1 MSRVLRRPMF
11 RGGIA
16 DSEGTGITSGLTDNY
31 KEGGRVGFA
40 NGSSLPP
47 EGYFDIILREIIP
60 SYLQKFGSSIVDP
73 EKLYKKRIA
82 EIEKQTGDIGYMYDP
97 SGLTPIVPGRTK
109 TIDELNLFTE
119 KGKSSFIE
127 DLQKQRKKQ
136 IKEITESSKNLS
148 EEQKNKLF
156 SYYGITKK
164 DISETTSPP
173 PPPPPPLKE
182 KEVSRKQ
189 DFKTIYED
197 LLPLFQKELGAA
209 EDEFSRQKYLELAK
223 FGLNLL
229 RQPGGPAGGKR
240 DLLGAIAASAEKP
253 LEGYQAILAKEKQAQ
268 RLPKA
273 LALEAA
279 MKEAEPG
286 SIGKAVKDLKRLGI
300 PENKAIEIATQTGS
314 ATKEQTYEAVIRN
327 IQEGLV
333 KNGIVT
339 DDYAARATAQELLTA
354 ERQGVPFSLFER
366 FPANPIEGDYYIMKN
381 GQSGRYYQGKLLK
394 PGEKGFTGPLSK

>member
-11 RGGIA
+11 RGGYV
-16 DSEGTGITSGLTDNY
+16 DSEGTGITSGLTEPRQGY
-31 KEGGRVGFA
+31 A
-40 NGSSLPP
+40 NGPTI
-47 EGYFDIILREIIP
+47 EGVQPSFLQNIYDILNPSTQTIVERLQANQQQAPVVEEGSVLQSIYDAINPSKETIVKRLQERQLAQREPIIKTQ
-60 SYLQKFGSSIVDP
+60 SYREE
-73 EKLYKKRIA
+73 EKLKAGTKG
-82 EIEKQTGDIGYMYDP
+82 TGIDTGAVTGTMEQP
-97 SGLTPIVPGRTK
+97 TK
-109 TIDELNLFTE
+109 T
-119 KGKSSFIE
+119 
-127 DLQKQRKKQ
+127 DLR
-136 IKEITESSKNLS
+136 T
-148 EEQKNKLF
+148 
-156 SYYGITKK
+156 
-164 DISETTSPP
+164 
-173 PPPPPPLKE
+173 
-182 KEVSRKQ
+182 V
-189 DFKTIYED
+189 YED
-197 LLPLFQKELGAA
+197 LLPLFQKELGVA

-253 LEGYQAILAKEKQAQ
+253 LEGYQTILAKEKQAQ

-286 SIGKAVKDLKRLGI
+286 SIGKAVKDLKKLGI
-300 PENKAIEIATQTGS
+300 SENKAIEMATQSGT
-314 ATKEQTYEAVIRN
+314 ATREQTFESVIRN

-339 DDYAARATAQELLTA
+339 DDYAARTTAQELLIA
-354 ERQGVPFSLFER
+354 ERQGVPSALFEK
-366 FPANPIEGDYYIMKN
+366 FPANPIEGNYYIMKN

>member
-11 RGGIA
+11 RGGYV
-16 DSEGTGITSGLTDNY
+16 DSEGTGITSGLTEPRQGY
-31 KEGGRVGFA
+31 A
-40 NGSSLPP
+40 NGPTDIGVQPSFTQRIYDIFNPSTQTIVERLQANQQQPP
-47 EGYFDIILREIIP
+47 AVEEGSILQSIYDAINPSGETILKRIQERQAAQREPIIKTQSYREE
-60 SYLQKFGSSIVDP
+60 Q
-73 EKLYKKRIA
+73 KRIA
-82 EIEKQTGDIGYMYDP
+82 KAIEDKERVEK
-97 SGLTPIVPGRTK
+97 LKREEEEKLKTK
-109 TIDELNLFTE
+109 TTGIGTDTGVGADGMQQPA
-119 KGKSSFIE
+119 KT
-127 DLQKQRKKQ
+127 DL
-136 IKEITESSKNLS
+136 
-148 EEQKNKLF
+148 
-156 SYYGITKK
+156 
-164 DISETTSPP
+164 
-173 PPPPPPLKE
+173 
-182 KEVSRKQ
+182 
-189 DFKTIYED
+189 KTVYED

-253 LEGYQAILAKEKQAQ
+253 LEGYQTILAKEQQAK

-300 PENKAIEIATQTGS
+300 PENKAIEMATQTGS

-339 DDYAARATAQELLTA
+339 DDYAARTTAQELLIA
-354 ERQGVPFSLFER
+354 ERQGVPSALFEK
-366 FPANPIEGDYYIMKN
+366 FPANPIEGNYYIMKN

>member
-11 RGGIA
+11 RGGYV
-16 DSEGTGITSGLTDNY
+16 DSEGTGITSGLTEPRQGY
-31 KEGGRVGFA
+31 A
-40 NGSSLPP
+40 NGPTI
-47 EGYFDIILREIIP
+47 EGVQPSFLQNIYDILNPSTQTIVERLQANQQQAPVVEEGSVLQSIYDAINPSKETIVKRLQERQLAQREPIIKTQ
-60 SYLQKFGSSIVDP
+60 SYR
-73 EKLYKKRIA
+73 EEEKRIA
-82 EIEKQTGDIGYMYDP
+82 KIMEDKERVERLKREEEEKLKAGTKGTGIDTGAVTGTMEQP
-97 SGLTPIVPGRTK
+97 TK
-109 TIDELNLFTE
+109 T
-119 KGKSSFIE
+119 
-127 DLQKQRKKQ
+127 DLR
-136 IKEITESSKNLS
+136 T
-148 EEQKNKLF
+148 
-156 SYYGITKK
+156 
-164 DISETTSPP
+164 
-173 PPPPPPLKE
+173 
-182 KEVSRKQ
+182 V
-189 DFKTIYED
+189 YED
-197 LLPLFQKELGAA
+197 LLPLFQKELGVA

-253 LEGYQAILAKEKQAQ
+253 LEGYQTILAKEKQAQ

-286 SIGKAVKDLKRLGI
+286 SIGKAVKDLKKLGI
-300 PENKAIEIATQTGS
+300 SENKAIEMATQSGT
-314 ATKEQTYEAVIRN
+314 ATREQTFESVIRN

-339 DDYAARATAQELLTA
+339 DDYAARTTAQELLIA
-354 ERQGVPFSLFER
+354 ERQGVPSALFEK
-366 FPANPIEGDYYIMKN
+366 FPANPIEGNYYIMKN

>member
-16 DSEGTGITSGLTDNY
+16 DSDGVGITSGLMEPRQGY
-31 KEGGRVGFA
+31 A
-40 NGSSLPP
+40 NGPTI
-47 EGYFDIILREIIP
+47 EGVQPSVFQNIYDIFNPSTQTIVERLQANQQQSPVVEEGSVLQSIYDAINPSTETIVKRLQERQLAQREPIIKTQ
-60 SYLQKFGSSIVDP
+60 SY
-73 EKLYKKRIA
+73 R
-82 EIEKQTGDIGYMYDP
+82 
-97 SGLTPIVPGRTK
+97 
-109 TIDELNLFTE
+109 
-119 KGKSSFIE
+119 
-127 DLQKQRKKQ
+127 
-136 IKEITESSKNLS
+136 
-148 EEQKNKLF
+148 EEQKRIDKIMEDKERVERLKREEEEKLK
-156 SYYGITKK
+156 TKVTGTGAEIGAGRMEQPAK
-164 DISETTSPP
+164 TD
-173 PPPPPPLKE
+173 LKT
-182 KEVSRKQ
+182 V
-189 DFKTIYED
+189 YED
-197 LLPLFQKELGAA
+197 LLPLFTKELGAA

-253 LEGYQAILAKEKQAQ
+253 LEGYQTILAKEKQAQ

-314 ATKEQTYEAVIRN
+314 ATKEQTYEGVIRN
-327 IQEGLV
+327 LQEGLV

-339 DDYAARATAQELLTA
+339 EDYAARTTAQELLLA
-354 ERQGVPFSLFER
+354 ERQGVSAAAFEK
-366 FPANPIEGDYYIMKN
+366 FPANPIEGNYYIMKN

-394 PGEKGFTGPLSK
+394 PGEKGFTGSLSK

>member
-16 DSEGTGITSGLTDNY
+16 DSEGVGITSGLMEPRQGY
-31 KEGGRVGFA
+31 A
-40 NGSSLPP
+40 NGPTI
-47 EGYFDIILREIIP
+47 EGVQPSVFQNIYDIFNPSTQTIVERLQANQQQSPVVEEGSVLQSIYDAINPSTETIVKRLQERQLAQREPIIKTQ
-60 SYLQKFGSSIVDP
+60 SY
-73 EKLYKKRIA
+73 R
-82 EIEKQTGDIGYMYDP
+82 
-97 SGLTPIVPGRTK
+97 
-109 TIDELNLFTE
+109 
-119 KGKSSFIE
+119 
-127 DLQKQRKKQ
+127 
-136 IKEITESSKNLS
+136 
-148 EEQKNKLF
+148 EEQKRIDKIMEDKERVERLKREEEEKLK
-156 SYYGITKK
+156 TKVTGTGAK
-164 DISETTSPP
+164 IGAGRMEQPTKTD
-173 PPPPPPLKE
+173 LKT
-182 KEVSRKQ
+182 V
-189 DFKTIYED
+189 YED
-197 LLPLFQKELGAA
+197 LLPLFTKELGAA

-253 LEGYQAILAKEKQAQ
+253 LEGYQTILAKEKQAQ

-339 DDYAARATAQELLTA
+339 DDYAARTTAQELLIA
-354 ERQGVPFSLFER
+354 ERQGVPGAIFEK
-366 FPANPIEGDYYIMKN
+366 FPTNPVEGKYYIMKN

-394 PGEKGFTGPLSK
+394 PGEEGFTGPLSK